1 MTRQVG
7 IGRLRTACSG
17 FSSSADE
24 KAKNRAVALTAKH
37 ENPDRYSPL
46 EQVGVKQSDA
56 DSDSC
61 CSVVWPDGQLM
72 HDVRPALEYFPA
84 SHTLQ
89 PVRQNVSS
97 FPAGQAMQLV
107 KLCAEAS

>member
-1 MTRQVG
+1 M
-7 IGRLRTACSG
+7 
-17 FSSSADE
+17 DE

-56 DSDSC
+56 ESDSC
-61 CSVVWPDGQLM
+61 CSVVWPDGQLV